1 MYANTDERRYIM
13 EKNKSFLK
21 HFTIIGGGT
30 LINMLLGLITEPI
43 ITRLV
48 DPDENGRY
56 SLFTMYSSLAVMVLC
71 IGLDQAL
78 VRFYYEKDTEDYKSS
93 LLSKCVVLPVLCCL
107 AVSGIV
113 MAVSLTGII
122 KLKFNPLIM
131 SVLCVF
137 TLSQLIYRFSLLLVR
152 LEYKSKLYS
161 LLNII
166 HKLMYL
172 AAVFPLIYL
181 IKSDRSKSLI
191 FAATFASFVCLFV
204 SIAANR
210 RLWKPKSSTKGACGV
225 TMKELL
231 KYGYPYI
238 LSMGL
243 ATLFSA
249 IDKLSLDHYRTE
261 AEVGVY
267 SSAITLVNV
276 FAIIQTTFN
285 TLWQPMSVEHYSKD
299 PEDKSFYQRGNQI
312 ITIVMFFLGLSLI
325 LCKDLFVYLLGEKY
339 REAAVILPFLCFN
352 PIMYTISETTVSG
365 LVFKKKSMM
374 QIVVS
379 AGACVTNII
388 GNMILVPWIGCKGAA
403 ISTGISYV
411 VFFTLRTVLSN
422 KYFYVDYKLGRFYT
436 ITLALI
442 LFAFY
447 NTFFK
452 FGLLTI
458 AAYLACLAL
467 LVLLYRD
474 NVKWGLDYLI
484 KTAKKILK
492 KN

>member
-1 MYANTDERRYIM
+1 M
-13 EKNKSFLK
+13 EQKQSFLK

-30 LINMLLGLITEPI
+30 MINMLLGLLTEPI

-48 DPDENGRY
+48 DPVDNGRY
-56 SLFTMYSSLAVMVLC
+56 AIFNLYSSIAVMVLC

-78 VRFYYEKDTEDYKSS
+78 VRFYYEKDGVDYKSA
-93 LLSKCVVLPVLCCL
+93 LLSKCVVIPTICCL
-107 AVSGIV
+107 AVCGVV
-113 MAVSLTGII
+113 MALSLSG
-122 KLKFNPLIM
+122 LVKFKFDPLIM
-131 SVLCVF
+131 GILCVF
-137 TLSQLIYRFSLLLVR
+137 TMSQLIYRFSLLLVR

-172 AAVFPLIYL
+172 GAVFPLIFL
-181 IKSDRSKSLI
+181 FKHDHVKALVISTTI
-191 FAATFASFVCLFV
+191 ASFVCLFTSV
-204 SIAANR
+204 TANR
-210 RLWKPKSSTKGACGV
+210 RIWKPKKLDKDCCPT
-225 TMKELL
+225 TRKELMR
-231 KYGYPYI
+231 YGYPYI

-243 ATLFSA
+243 ATLFAA
-249 IDKLSLDHYRTE
+249 IDKFSLDIFRTDR
-261 AEVGVY
+261 EVGVY

-299 PEDKSFYQRGNQI
+299 KEDKSFYQQGNQL
-312 ITIVMFFLGLSLI
+312 ITIVMFFIGLSLI
-325 LCKDLFVYLLGEKY
+325 LCKDIFVYLLGAKY
-339 REAAVILPFLCFN
+339 REAAMILPFLCFN

-379 AGACVTNII
+379 AGACATNII
-388 GNMILVPWIGCKGAA
+388 GNIILVPRLGCKGAA
-403 ISTGISYV
+403 ISTGISYI

-422 KYFYVDYKLGRFYT
+422 RYFYVDFKLGRFYT
-436 ITLALI
+436 LTFAVALYC
-442 LFAFY
+442 FY

-452 FGLLTI
+452 FGIITVLG
-458 AAYLACLAL
+458 YVACIAL
-467 LVLLYRD
+467 LVVLYFD
-474 NVKWGLDYLI
+474 SVKWGFGYI
-484 KTAKKILK
+484 KKGVKKTLH

>member
-1 MYANTDERRYIM
+1 M
-13 EKNKSFLK
+13 EQKNSFLK

-30 LINMLLGLITEPI
+30 MINMLLGLLTEPI

-48 DPDENGRY
+48 DPVDNGRY
-56 SLFTMYSSLAVMVLC
+56 SIFTMYSSIAVMVLC

-78 VRFYYEKDTEDYKSS
+78 VRYYYEKDGDEYKSS
-93 LLSKCVVLPVLCCL
+93 LLSKCIFIPLICCL
-107 AVSGIV
+107 LVSGVV
-113 MAVSLTGII
+113 MVLSLTGIV
-122 KLKFNPLIM
+122 KFKFDPLIM
-131 SVLCVF
+131 GILCVF

-172 AAVFPLIYL
+172 GAVFPLIFL
-181 IKSDRSKSLI
+181 LKNHHVLALVIS
-191 FAATFASFVCLFV
+191 ATIASFVCV
-204 SIAANR
+204 ITSVAANK
-210 RLWKPKSSTKGACGV
+210 RLWKFGKVSKQSCETPQKDL
-225 TMKELL
+225 M

-243 ATLFSA
+243 ATLFAA
-249 IDKLSLDHYRTE
+249 IDKISLDIYRSD

-267 SSAITLVNV
+267 SSAITLINV

-285 TLWQPMSVEHYSKD
+285 TLWQPMSVEHYTKD
-299 PEDKSFYQRGNQI
+299 PEDKSFYQQGNQL
-312 ITIVMFFLGLSLI
+312 ITIVMFFIGLSLI
-325 LCKDLFVYLLGEKY
+325 LFKDIFVYLLGEKY
-339 REAAVILPFLCFN
+339 REAAMILPFLCFN

-379 AGACVTNII
+379 AGACATNII
-388 GNMILVPWIGCKGAA
+388 GNIILVPRLGCKGAA
-403 ISTGISYV
+403 ISTGISYI

-422 KYFYVDYKLGRFYT
+422 RYFYVDFKLGRFYT
-436 ITLALI
+436 LTLATMLYC
-442 LFAFY
+442 FY

-452 FGLLTI
+452 FSILTVAGYI
-458 AAYLACLAL
+458 CCVAL
-467 LVLLYRD
+467 LIVLYFD
-474 NVKWGLDYLI
+474 SVKWGLSYLS
-484 KTAKKILK
+484 KGLKKILHK
-492 KN
+492 K